1 MTSTMTSAVT
11 STVTFAV
18 TSTVTSNGTFAAD
31 DRCLTEALCRRD
43 EKALNSVYGLYKDR
57 VFEVVRHVVV
67 DRRAAEDV
75 TQEVF
80 LYVWRNADRIDL
92 SRGGLRAFIVTVA
105 RRRAI
110 DHVRSEVSR
119 RRREE
124 RVTARTLQNGSHPAQ
139 PDFSDEVVARS
150 SDAQRAAGVR
160 AALLQLAEA
169 ERVAID
175 LAYFRG
181 HTLRQVAVATNSPEG
196 TTKARVRRALRH
208 LQENANVQAAHRV

>member
-1 MTSTMTSAVT
+1 MTSTMTS
-11 STVTFAV
+11 TV
-18 TSTVTSNGTFAAD
+18 TFAAD

-43 EKALNSVYGLYKDR
+43 ERALDGVYALYAGR
-57 VFEVVRHVVV
+57 VFDVVRHVVV

-80 LYVWRNADRIDL
+80 LYLWCNAERIDL

-110 DHVRSEVSR
+110 DHVRFEVGR

-124 RVTARTLQNGSHPAQ
+124 RATARTLQNGSDLAQ
-139 PDFSDEVVARS
+139 PDFTDEVVARS

-160 AALLQLAEA
+160 AGLMQLAEA

-181 HTLRQVAVATNSPEG
+181 HTLRQVAVATNAPEG

-208 LQENANVQAAHRV
+208 LQENTHVQAAHHA